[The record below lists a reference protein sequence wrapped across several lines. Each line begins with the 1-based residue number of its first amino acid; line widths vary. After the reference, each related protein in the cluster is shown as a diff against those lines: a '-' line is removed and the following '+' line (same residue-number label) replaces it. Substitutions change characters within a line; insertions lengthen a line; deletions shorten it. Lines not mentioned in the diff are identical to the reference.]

1 MMPGNVFSTV
11 VEFAPFL
18 SPRNVPN
25 PVGVITDVEEGGAG
39 LEDTSQG
46 LQFQTWTATVDSI
59 ATGNIYLSAPN
70 TPAILALTVP
80 GITQLSFTFD
90 QNMHP
95 FFAYTQNGV
104 AKFYW
109 FDPTIPGFTITT
121 LEAGA
126 LTPRCSLDDKRAFA
140 INGGGTD
147 ILLFYLVGNTLLMRM
162 QRDRYGIIY
171 TMATNLQTRFLGNQV
186 LQVGMNAVM
195 RFQVEMTGAFYAVG

>member
-1 MMPGNVFSTV
+1 MMPGNTFSTV

-18 SPRNVPN
+18 PPRNVPN
-25 PVGVITDVEEGGAG
+25 PLGIITDVEEGGFG

-46 LQFQTWTATVDSI
+46 MQYQTWTATVDSI
-59 ATGNIYLSAPN
+59 AAGNIYLSAPN
-70 TPAILALTVP
+70 TPPSIQLTVP
-80 GITQLSFTFD
+80 GITQLSLTFD

-109 FDPTIPGFTITT
+109 FDPTIPGFTTTT

-126 LTPRCSLDDKRAFA
+126 ITPRASLDDKRAFA

-147 ILLFYLVGNTLLMRM
+147 ILLFYVVGNTLLMRM

-171 TMATNLQTRFLGNQV
+171 TMATNLQLQFLGNSV
-186 LQVGMNAVM
+186 VQVGMNAIN
-195 RFQVEMTGAFYAVG
+195 RFQVEMAGAFYAVG

>member
-1 MMPGNVFSTV
+1 MMPGNTFSTV

-18 SPRNVPN
+18 PPRNVPN
-25 PVGVITDVEEGGAG
+25 PIGIVTDVEEGGIG
-39 LEDTSQG
+39 LDDTSQG
-46 LQFQTWTATVDSI
+46 MQYQTWTATIDSI
-59 ATGNIYLSAPN
+59 ASGNLYVSAPN
-70 TPAILALTVP
+70 TPPTLQLTVP
-80 GITQLSFTFD
+80 GITQVSLTFD

-109 FDPTIPGFTITT
+109 YDPTIPGFTITT

-126 LTPRCSLDDKRAFA
+126 ITPRASLDDKRAFA

-147 ILLFYLVGNTLLMRM
+147 ILLFYVVGNTLLMRM

-171 TMATNLQTRFLGNQV
+171 TMATNLQTRFLGNSV
-186 LQVGMNAVM
+186 VQVGMNAVN
-195 RFQVEMTGAFYAVG
+195 RFQVEMAGAFYAIG